1 VLFVFIFVAVKVM
14 LLVSIFQNVPVVT
27 MAIIVNIIVGYAL
40 IVLVKDMKAFVHM
53 DVLTGSKASS
63 VKQQVH

>member
-1 VLFVFIFVAVKVM
+1 MLFVFIFVAVKVM

-40 IVLVKDMKAFVHM
+40 ILLVKDMKDFVHM

-63 VKQQVH
+63 VNQQVH